1 MRRRKK
7 TILLG
12 SEFSKYDPTV
22 PILVGPRQITGLNDR
37 NLIGNA
43 FLTRLEHFGVR
54 QDISDAAKAMR
65 ATKIVA
71 HDDLGDAT
79 VGAAID
85 RSLAMICDIIVDEFQ
100 ALPPETWESVAVRF
114 GCLAPCEAVP
124 VPVARAGR
132 SQTSVAQNVAGRAT
146 APVKLPLSEVD
157 AFVAVAAVAEIL
169 RTYDSMS
176 MRACN
181 VVRGHL
187 GLADVSLEKEEHGV
201 SSPMN
206 RSARRTLG
214 KLYERAA
221 SGVARDLAKIP
232 DPAEAR
238 ESAGRFGAILVP
250 SSLTNPERTARQI
263 ARGRTIRIF
272 GYDSR
277 PPASGKD

>member
-7 TILLG
+7 TMLLG
-12 SEFSKYDPTV
+12 SKFSKYDPTV
-22 PILVGPRQITGLNDR
+22 PIIVGPRQITGLNDR

-43 FLTRLEHFGVR
+43 FLSRLEHFGVR

-71 HDDLGDAT
+71 HDDLGDVT

-114 GCLAPCEAVP
+114 GCLIPCEAVP
-124 VPVARAGR
+124 AGDAPVAAD
-132 SQTSVAQNVAGRAT
+132 V
-146 APVKLPLSEVD
+146 E
-157 AFVAVAAVAEIL
+157 AVAEIL

-187 GLADVSLEKEEHGV
+187 GLAAVSLEKEEHGV
-201 SSPMN
+201 SAPMN

-221 SGVARDLAKIP
+221 SNVARDLAKIP

-238 ESAGRFGAILVP
+238 EAAGRFGAIFVS
-250 SSLTNPERTARQI
+250 SSLTNPERTARQL

-277 PPASGKD
+277 PPGSSSS

>member
-1 MRRRKK
+1 M
-7 TILLG
+7 LLG
-12 SEFSKYDPTV
+12 SKFSKYDPTV
-22 PILVGPRQITGLNDR
+22 PIIVGPRQITGLNDR

-43 FLTRLEHFGVR
+43 FLSRLEHFGVR

-85 RSLAMICDIIVDEFQ
+85 RSLTMICDIIVDEFQ

-124 VPVARAGR
+124 VPLARADR
-132 SQTSVAQNVAGRAT
+132 SKTSVAQSVSARAT
-146 APVKLPLSEVD
+146 NPVRLPRGDVD
-157 AFVAVAAVAEIL
+157 AIIAVAEIL

-187 GLADVSLEKEEHGV
+187 GLAAVSLEKEEHGV
-201 SSPMN
+201 SAPMN

-238 ESAGRFGAILVP
+238 EAAGRFGAIFVP
-250 SSLTNPERTARQI
+250 SSLINPERTARQL

-277 PPASGKD
+277 PPGSSSS